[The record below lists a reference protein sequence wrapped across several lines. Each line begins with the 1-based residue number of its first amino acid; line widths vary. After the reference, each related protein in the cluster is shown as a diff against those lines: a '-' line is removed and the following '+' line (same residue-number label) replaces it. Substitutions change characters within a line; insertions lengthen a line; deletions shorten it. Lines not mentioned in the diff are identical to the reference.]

1 MPYEPCTRV
10 ERFFRLN
17 SPRASR
23 LLYCRVIA
31 SVSIPATGSSS
42 SADTVGRLDPNRLLA
57 PTPLLLR
64 HPPCPLRSSN
74 TPASDGAGLR
84 NLCTPVPRV
93 RFRFGRPGNAFVAE
107 RLRRLCP

>member
-17 SPRASR
+17 GPRASG

-42 SADTVGRLDPNRLLA
+42 SADTVGRVAPHRLLA
-57 PTPLLLR
+57 PSPRHLR
-64 HPPCPLRSSN
+64 HHHIAA
-74 TPASDGAGLR
+74 TAGAGARSFLT
-84 NLCTPVPRV
+84 LVPRV
-93 RFRFGRPGNAFVAE
+93 RFWFGRPGNAFVAE
-107 RLRRLCP
+107 SLRRLCPH